1 MIRIQVLLGIVLAG
15 ISLSAPATEI
25 SKREL
30 TSLAK
35 NLHIPATWRIQ
46 KNMKPLGKDFPKT
59 YCTVFYSRKTNQWL
73 GELCISSNKNFI
85 RTMGVRD
92 EVPEEEDWADRSK
105 YEVGYWSVTP
115 LSIYPMTP
123 FILKPIKNYAAEPDC
138 YMEDGPV
145 YRATSMC
152 HTALYELRSGVFIY
166 SVFHFF
172 DNVKRKQKTQLR
184 DIRNL
189 WIEVGKKIKKKDKP

>member
-1 MIRIQVLLGIVLAG
+1 MAH
-15 ISLSAPATEI
+15 
-25 SKREL
+25 SKKSKL
-30 TSLAK
+30 
-35 NLHIPATWRIQ
+35 
-46 KNMKPLGKDFPKT
+46 LGKDFPKT

-115 LSIYPMTP
+115 LCIYPMTP

-152 HTALYELRSGVFIY
+152 HTALYELRPGVFIY

-184 DIRNL
+184 DIKNL
-189 WIEVGKKIKKKDKP
+189 WIEVGKKIDKKKINPKWGGRQKNPLR